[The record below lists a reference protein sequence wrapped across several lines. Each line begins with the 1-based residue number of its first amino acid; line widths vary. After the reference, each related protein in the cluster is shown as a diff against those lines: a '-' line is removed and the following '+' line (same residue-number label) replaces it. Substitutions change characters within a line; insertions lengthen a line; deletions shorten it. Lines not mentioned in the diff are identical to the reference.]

1 MSTGIIPAAVLVS
14 STSSDKALRPEKI
27 MNQPH
32 PANSTTRALAIGALG
47 VVFGDIGTS
56 PLYTM
61 KEVFSGHH
69 LALSQDNIL
78 GILSLIFWEL
88 ILVVSVKYVG
98 IMMRADNKGEGG
110 ILALLALVQGQAP
123 LASRSRWFLM
133 SLGFLG
139 ASFFFGDSLITPAIS
154 VLSAIEG
161 LEMGTPVLHPFI
173 VPLAL
178 GILIGLFVI
187 QRQGT
192 NTIGKL
198 FGPVMLVWFGVLGV
212 LGTLSILQHPQV
224 LAALLPIHA
233 VHFFAAH
240 GAASFL
246 ILGAVVLA
254 ITGAEALY
262 ADMGHFGRRP
272 IQLVWF
278 AFVLPALVLNY
289 FGQGALL
296 LASPE
301 ALRNPFYLL
310 APEWAL
316 YPMIGLATAATV
328 IASQAV
334 ISGAFSVTRQVIQM
348 GYAPRLIIR
357 HTSAAEVGQIYIPFV
372 NWALAVGIAVL
383 VLGFRSSSNLAAAYG
398 IAVTGTFAISTIL
411 MFMVMRVRWDLGL
424 GVTLAGL
431 VVFLTIDLAFFGA
444 NAVKIPDGGWFPLAA
459 ALLVF
464 TLLVTWKRGRE
475 IVLERL
481 RETAQPLAPFVEMLL
496 AHPPVRVPGTAVFM
510 TADANGAPSALL
522 HNLKHNKVLHERVV
536 ILNVRY
542 AEVPYVPANRRLE
555 MSQLAEGFYHVVIR
569 YGFMDDI
576 DIPKALAECPCG
588 MQFELMDTTFFFSR
602 ENLIPTRGEGMMLWR
617 EHLFATMAR
626 NAASP
631 MTFFQIPANRVVE
644 LGAQLEI

>member
-1 MSTGIIPAAVLVS
+1 MANQTH
-14 STSSDKALRPEKI
+14 STSGKFGVLAL
-27 MNQPH
+27 
-32 PANSTTRALAIGALG
+32 GALG

-61 KEVFSGHH
+61 KEIFDEHH
-69 LALSQDNIL
+69 LALSQDNVL
-78 GILSLIFWEL
+78 GILSLVFWEL

-110 ILALLALVQGQAP
+110 ILALLSLAQSQAP
-123 LASRSRWFLM
+123 LGSRIRWTLM
-133 SLGFLG
+133 TLGFLG

-161 LEMGTPVLHPFI
+161 LQMGAPALHPFI

-178 GILIGLFVI
+178 GILVGLFVI
-187 QRQGT
+187 QRKGT
-192 NTIGKL
+192 TTIGNL
-198 FGPVMLVWFGVLGV
+198 FGPVMLVWFGVLGL
-212 LGTLSILQHPQV
+212 LGTLMILQHPQV
-224 LAALLPIHA
+224 LAALLPMHA
-233 VHFFAAH
+233 VHFFSAH
-240 GAASFL
+240 GTTSFL

-278 AFVLPALVLNY
+278 AYVLPALVLNY

-296 LASPE
+296 LADPRS
-301 ALRNPFYLL
+301 LRNPFYLL
-310 APEWAL
+310 APGWAL

-357 HTSAAEVGQIYIPFV
+357 HTSAAESGQIYIPFV
-372 NWALAVGIAVL
+372 NWALMIGVALL
-383 VLGFRSSSNLAAAYG
+383 VLGFQNANNLANAYG

-411 MFMVMRVRWDLGL
+411 MSVVMRVRWDLGL

-431 VVFLTIDLAFFGA
+431 LVFLSVDLVFFGA
-444 NAVKIPDGGWFPLAA
+444 NAVKIPEGGWFPLLV

-475 IVLERL
+475 MVLKRL
-481 RETAQPLAPFVEMLL
+481 RETALPLEPFVAGLL
-496 AHPPVRVPGTAVFM
+496 EDPPLRVPGTAVFL
-510 TADANGAPSALL
+510 TAEAAGVPSALL

-542 AEVPYVPANRRLE
+542 AEVPYVPDADRLV
-555 MSQLAEGFYHVVIR
+555 MTTLADNFFHVVVH

-576 DIPKALAECPCG
+576 DLPKAMSECSCG
-588 MQFELMDTTFFFSR
+588 MGINLMDTTFFFSR
-602 ENLIPTRGEGMMLWR
+602 ENLIPTRGTGMMLWR

-631 MTFFQIPANRVVE
+631 MTFFRIPANRVVE
-644 LGAQLEI
+644 LGTQLEI

>member
-1 MSTGIIPAAVLVS
+1 MS
-14 STSSDKALRPEKI
+14 
-27 MNQPH
+27 QPH
-32 PANSTTRALAIGALG
+32 QENRKTSALALGALG

-69 LALSQDNIL
+69 LALSQDNVL

-192 NTIGKL
+192 DTIGKL
-198 FGPVMLVWFGVLGV
+198 FGQVMLLWLGV
-212 LGTLSILQHPQV
+212 LGLLGALSILQHPQV

-278 AFVLPALVLNY
+278 AYVLPALLLNY

-296 LASPE
+296 LANPE

-357 HTSAAEVGQIYIPFV
+357 HTSATEVGQIYIPFV

-383 VLGFRSSSNLAAAYG
+383 VLGFRSSGNLAAAYG

-431 VVFLTIDLAFFGA
+431 MVFLTIDLAFFGA

-464 TLLVTWKRGRE
+464 TLLVTWKSGRE

-576 DIPKALAECPCG
+576 DIPKALSECPCG

>member
-1 MSTGIIPAAVLVS
+1 MNESHPENG
-14 STSSDKALRPEKI
+14 TS
-27 MNQPH
+27 
-32 PANSTTRALAIGALG
+32 RALVLGALG

-61 KEVFSGHH
+61 KEVFGGHH
-69 LALSQDNIL
+69 LALSQDNVL
-78 GILSLIFWEL
+78 GILSLIFWSL
-88 ILVVSVKYVG
+88 MLVVSVKYVS

-110 ILALLALVQGQAP
+110 ILALLALLQGHAP
-123 LASRSRWFLM
+123 LGSRARWLIM

-139 ASFFFGDSLITPAIS
+139 AALFFGDTLITPAIS
-154 VLSAIEG
+154 VLSAVEG
-161 LEMGTPVLHPFI
+161 LEMGAPALHPFI

-178 GILIGLFVI
+178 GILVGLFVI
-187 QRQGT
+187 QQHGT
-192 NTIGKL
+192 ASIGKL
-198 FGPVMLVWFGVLGV
+198 FGPVMVLWFGVLGL
-212 LGTLSILQHPQV
+212 LGTLSILQHPQI

-240 GAASFL
+240 GTASFL

-272 IQLVWF
+272 IQLIWF

-296 LASPE
+296 LADPE
-301 ALRNPFYLL
+301 AVRNPFYML

-357 HTSAAEVGQIYIPFV
+357 HTSATEAGQIYIPFV
-372 NWALAVGIAVL
+372 NWTLAIGVALL
-383 VLGFRSSSNLAAAYG
+383 VLGFQSSSNLAAAYG
-398 IAVTGTFAISTIL
+398 IAVTGTFAIDTL
-411 MFMVMRVRWDLGL
+411 LLGLVMRVQWDIGPR
-424 GVTLAGL
+424 VTLFAVL
-431 VVFLTIDLAFFGA
+431 TFLTIDLAFFGA
-444 NAVKIPDGGWFPLAA
+444 NIVKIPDGGWFPLIA
-459 ALLVF
+459 ALMIF

-475 IVLERL
+475 IVMKRL
-481 RETAQPLAPFVEMLL
+481 SEKALPLVPFVENLR
-496 AHPPVRVPGTAVFM
+496 AYPPTSVSGTAVFM
-510 TADANGAPSALL
+510 TADANGVPPALL

-542 AEVPYVPANRRLE
+542 AEVPYVAADRRLE
-555 MSQLAEGFYHVVIR
+555 MTKLAEGFYHVVIR
-569 YGFMDDI
+569 YGFMDNI
-576 DIPKALAECPCG
+576 DIPMALAECPCG
-588 MQFELMDTTFFFSR
+588 MKFDMMDTTFFFSR
-602 ENLIPTRGEGMMLWR
+602 ENLIPTHGEGMSIWR
-617 EHLFATMAR
+617 EHIFAAMAR

-631 MTFFQIPANRVVE
+631 MSFFQIPANRVVE
-644 LGAQLEI
+644 MGAQLEI

>member
-1 MSTGIIPAAVLVS
+1 
-14 STSSDKALRPEKI
+14 

-32 PANSTTRALAIGALG
+32 QKASTSRALVLGALG

-61 KEVFSGHH
+61 KEVFGGHH
-69 LALSQDNIL
+69 LALSQDNVL
-78 GILSLIFWEL
+78 GILSLIFWSL
-88 ILVVSVKYVG
+88 MLVVSLKYVSV
-98 IMMRADNKGEGG
+98 MMRADNKGEGG
-110 ILALLALVQGQAP
+110 ILALLALLQGHAP
-123 LASRSRWFLM
+123 LGSRARWLIM

-139 ASFFFGDSLITPAIS
+139 ASLFFGDTLITPAIS
-154 VLSAIEG
+154 VLSAVEG
-161 LEMGTPVLHPFI
+161 LEMGAPALHPFI

-178 GILIGLFVI
+178 GILVGLFVI
-187 QRQGT
+187 QQHGT
-192 NTIGKL
+192 ASIGKL
-198 FGPVMLVWFGVLGV
+198 FGPVMLLWFGVLGL
-212 LGTLSILQHPQV
+212 LGTLSILQHPQI

-233 VHFFAAH
+233 MHFFAAH
-240 GAASFL
+240 GTASFL

-296 LASPE
+296 LANPE
-301 ALRNPFYLL
+301 AVRNPFYLL
-310 APEWAL
+310 APAWAL

-334 ISGAFSVTRQVIQM
+334 ITGAFSVTRQVIQM

-357 HTSAAEVGQIYIPFV
+357 HTSATEAGQIYIPFV
-372 NWALAVGIAVL
+372 NWTLAVGIALL
-383 VLGFRSSSNLAAAYG
+383 VLGFQSSSNLAAAYG
-398 IAVTGTFAISTIL
+398 IAVTGTFAIDTL
-411 MFMVMRVRWDLGL
+411 LLGLVMRVQWDIGPR
-424 GVTLAGL
+424 VTLFTVLA
-431 VVFLTIDLAFFGA
+431 FLTIDLAFFGA
-444 NAVKIPDGGWFPLAA
+444 NIVKIPDGGWFPLIA
-459 ALLVF
+459 ALMIF

-475 IVLERL
+475 IVMQRL
-481 RETAQPLAPFVEMLL
+481 SEKALPLVPFVENIQ
-496 AHPPVRVPGTAVFM
+496 AYPPTSVSGTAVFM
-510 TADANGAPSALL
+510 TADANGVPPALL

-542 AEVPYVPANRRLE
+542 AEVPYVAADRRLE
-555 MSQLAEGFYHVVIR
+555 MTKLAEGFYHVVIR
-569 YGFMDDI
+569 YGFMDNI
-576 DIPKALAECPCG
+576 DIPMALAECPCG
-588 MQFELMDTTFFFSR
+588 MKFDLMDTTFFFSR
-602 ENLIPTRGEGMMLWR
+602 ENLIPTHGKGMSIWR
-617 EHLFATMAR
+617 EHIFAAMAR

-631 MTFFQIPANRVVE
+631 MSFFQIPANRVVE

>member
-1 MSTGIIPAAVLVS
+1 
-14 STSSDKALRPEKI
+14 
-27 MNQPH
+27 MNQPQQ
-32 PANSTTRALAIGALG
+32 ANSTSGALALGALG

-61 KEVFSGHH
+61 KEVFGGHH
-69 LALSQDNIL
+69 LTLSQDNVL
-78 GILSLIFWEL
+78 GILSLVFWAL
-88 ILVVSVKYVG
+88 MLVVSLKYVSV
-98 IMMRADNKGEGG
+98 MMRADNKGEGG
-110 ILALLALVQGQAP
+110 ILALIALVQGQAP
-123 LASRSRWFLM
+123 LASRSRWLLM

-139 ASFFFGDSLITPAIS
+139 ASLFFGDSLITPAIS

-161 LEMGTPVLHPFI
+161 LEMGAPVLHPFI

-178 GILIGLFVI
+178 GILVGLFVI
-187 QRQGT
+187 QRHGT
-192 NTIGKL
+192 ATIGRL
-198 FGPVMLVWFGVLGV
+198 FGPVMLAWFGVLGL
-212 LGTLSILQHPQV
+212 LGTLSIFQHPQV
-224 LAALLPIHA
+224 LAAFLPIHA
-233 VHFFAAH
+233 VHFFASH
-240 GAASFL
+240 GTAGFL

-278 AFVLPALVLNY
+278 AYVLPALVLNY

-296 LASPE
+296 LANPE
-301 ALRNPFYLL
+301 AVRNPFYLL

-357 HTSAAEVGQIYIPFV
+357 HTSASEVGQIYIPFV
-372 NWALAVGIAVL
+372 NWTLAIGIALL
-383 VLGFRSSSNLAAAYG
+383 VLGFQSSSHLAAAYG
-398 IAVTGTFAISTIL
+398 IAVTGTFAIDTIL
-411 MFMVMRVRWDLGL
+411 VGLVMRVRWDLGPV
-424 GVTLAGL
+424 VTLAGML
-431 VVFLTIDLAFFGA
+431 VFLTIDLAFFGA
-444 NAVKIPDGGWFPLAA
+444 NAVKIPDGGWFPLFV
-459 ALLVF
+459 ALMIF

-475 IVLERL
+475 IVLQRL
-481 RETAQPLAPFVEMLL
+481 RETAQPLAPFVGMLL
-496 AHPPVRVPGTAVFM
+496 AHPPLRVPGTAVFM

-542 AEVPYVPANRRLE
+542 AEVPYVSDDRRLE
-555 MSQLAEGFYHVVIR
+555 MAKLAEGFYHVVVR

-588 MQFELMDTTFFFSR
+588 MQFDLLDTTFFFSR

-617 EHLFATMAR
+617 EHVFAAMAR

>member
-1 MSTGIIPAAVLVS
+1 
-14 STSSDKALRPEKI
+14 

-32 PANSTTRALAIGALG
+32 QENRKTSALALGALG

-69 LALSQDNIL
+69 LALSQDNVL

-139 ASFFFGDSLITPAIS
+139 ASFFFGDSLVTPAIS

-192 NTIGKL
+192 DTLGKL
-198 FGPVMLVWFGVLGV
+198 FGPVMLLWFGVLGL
-212 LGTLSILQHPQV
+212 LGALSVLQHPQV

-233 VHFFAAH
+233 VHFFASH

-278 AFVLPALVLNY
+278 AYVLPALVLNY

-296 LASPE
+296 LAAPE

-357 HTSAAEVGQIYIPFV
+357 HTSATEVGQIYIPFV
-372 NWALAVGIAVL
+372 NWALAVGIALL
-383 VLGFRSSSNLAAAYG
+383 VLGFRNSSNLAAAYG

-431 VVFLTIDLAFFGA
+431 MVFLTIDLAFFGA
-444 NAVKIPDGGWFPLAA
+444 NAVKIPDGGWFPLMV
-459 ALLVF
+459 ALTVF
-464 TLLVTWKRGRE
+464 TLLVTWKGGRE

-542 AEVPYVPANRRLE
+542 AEVPYVPADKRLE
-555 MSQLAEGFYHVVIR
+555 LSKLAEDFYHVVVR

-576 DIPKALAECPCG
+576 DIPKALSECPCG
-588 MQFELMDTTFFFSR
+588 MRFDLMDTTFFFSR

>member
-1 MSTGIIPAAVLVS
+1 
-14 STSSDKALRPEKI
+14 
-27 MNQPH
+27 MNQPY
-32 PANSTTRALAIGALG
+32 PENSTSRALALGALG

-61 KEVFSGHH
+61 KEVFGGHH
-69 LALSQDNIL
+69 LALSQDNVL
-78 GILSLIFWEL
+78 GILSLIFWSL
-88 ILVVSVKYVG
+88 MLVVSLKYVSV
-98 IMMRADNKGEGG
+98 MMRADNKGEGG
-110 ILALLALVQGQAP
+110 ILALLSLLQGHAP
-123 LASRSRWFLM
+123 LGSRTRWLLM

-139 ASFFFGDSLITPAIS
+139 ASLFFGDTLITPAIS
-154 VLSAIEG
+154 VLSAVEG
-161 LEMGTPVLHPFI
+161 LEMGAPALHPFI

-178 GILIGLFVI
+178 GILVGLFII
-187 QRQGT
+187 QRHGT
-192 NTIGKL
+192 ASIGKL
-198 FGPVMLVWFGVLGV
+198 FGPVMLVWFGVLGL
-212 LGTLSILQHPQV
+212 LGTLSIFQHPQV

-233 VHFFAAH
+233 LHFFAAH
-240 GAASFL
+240 GTASFL

-262 ADMGHFGRRP
+262 ADMGHFGRQP
-272 IQLVWF
+272 IRLIWF

-296 LASPE
+296 LTNPE
-301 ALRNPFYLL
+301 AVRNPFYML

-334 ISGAFSVTRQVIQM
+334 ISGAFSVTRQAIQM

-357 HTSAAEVGQIYIPFV
+357 HTSATEAGQIYIPFV
-372 NWALAVGIAVL
+372 NWTLAIGVALL
-383 VLGFRSSSNLAAAYG
+383 VLGFQSSSNLAAAYG
-398 IAVTGTFAISTIL
+398 IAVTATFAIDTL
-411 MFMVMRVRWDLGL
+411 LVALVMHVLWGFGR
-424 GVTLAGL
+424 GVTLAAML
-431 VVFLTIDLAFFGA
+431 VFLTVDLAFFGA
-444 NAVKIPDGGWFPLAA
+444 NVVKIPDGGWFPLMA
-459 ALLVF
+459 ALIIF

-475 IVLERL
+475 IVTLRLGEKALPLGPFMKSLLEN
-481 RETAQPLAPFVEMLL
+481 
-496 AHPPVRVPGTAVFM
+496 PPTRVPGTAVFM
-510 TADANGAPSALL
+510 TAESKAVPSALL

-542 AEVPYVPANRRLE
+542 AEVPYVPADLRLE
-555 MSQLAEGFYHVVIR
+555 LEKLAEGFYHVVVR

-576 DIPKALAECPCG
+576 DIPKALSECPCG
-588 MQFELMDTTFFFSR
+588 MQFDMMDTTFFFSR
-602 ENLIPTRGEGMMLWR
+602 ENLIPTRGEGMSLWR
-617 EHLFATMAR
+617 EHIFAAMAR

>member
-1 MSTGIIPAAVLVS
+1 
-14 STSSDKALRPEKI
+14 
-27 MNQPH
+27 MNPPQ
-32 PANSTTRALAIGALG
+32 PANSKPSALALGALG

-61 KEVFSGHH
+61 KEVFGGHH
-69 LALSQDNIL
+69 LALTQGNVL
-78 GILSLIFWEL
+78 GILSLVFWSL
-88 ILVVSVKYVG
+88 MLVVSLKYVSV
-98 IMMRADNKGEGG
+98 MMRADNKGEGG
-110 ILALLALVQGQAP
+110 ILALLALAQGQAP
-123 LASRSRWFLM
+123 LGSRIRWVLM

-139 ASFFFGDSLITPAIS
+139 ASLFFGDSLITPAIS
-154 VLSAIEG
+154 VLSAVEG
-161 LEMGTPVLHPFI
+161 LEMGAPALHPFI

-178 GILIGLFVI
+178 GILVGLFVI
-187 QRQGT
+187 QRHGT
-192 NTIGKL
+192 AVIGKL
-198 FGPVMLVWFGVLGV
+198 FGPVMLLWFTVLGL
-212 LGTLSILQHPQV
+212 LGLLGILRNPQV
-224 LAALLPIHA
+224 LAALSPAYAL
-233 VHFFAAH
+233 HFFAAH
-240 GAASFL
+240 GVAGFL

-278 AFVLPALVLNY
+278 AYVLPALVLNY

-301 ALRNPFYLL
+301 AVRNPFYML

-316 YPMIGLATAATV
+316 YPMVGLATVATV

-357 HTSAAEVGQIYIPFV
+357 HTSAAEAGQIYIPFV
-372 NWALAVGIAVL
+372 NWTLMVGVALL
-383 VLGFRSSSNLAAAYG
+383 VLGFQSSSNLAAAYG
-398 IAVTGTFAISTIL
+398 IAVTGTFAIDTIL
-411 MFMVMRVRWDLGL
+411 VCMVMRVRWGLGL
-424 GVTLAGL
+424 GATLAGML
-431 VVFLTIDLAFFGA
+431 TFLTIDLAFFSA

-459 ALLVF
+459 AMLVF

-475 IVLERL
+475 IVQQRL
-481 RETAQPLAPFVEMLL
+481 QETAQPLAPFVDVLL
-496 AHPPVRVPGTAVFM
+496 AHPPIRVPGTAVFM
-510 TADANGAPSALL
+510 TADAHGAPSAML

-536 ILNVRY
+536 ILNVRH
-542 AEVPYVPANRRLE
+542 ADVPYVAADRRLE
-555 MSQLAEGFYHVVIR
+555 MEKLAEGFYHVVVR

-576 DIPKALAECPCG
+576 DIPQALSECSCG

-602 ENLIPTRGEGMMLWR
+602 ENLIPTRGAGMSLWR

-626 NAASP
+626 SAASP
-631 MTFFQIPANRVVE
+631 MTFFRIPANRVIE
-644 LGAQLEI
+644 LGTQIEI